1 MATFEYMHH
10 ALAHPLAGVDAGQV
24 VAGVFDHATA
34 DFGTLGAHQPG
45 DRLERG
51 ALAGA
56 IGAEQGDDRAL
67 GHAQRHPRHGEDRA
81 VVDHFDVVDRQRDIP
96 HLENGLAHAMSRLNS
111 ASHTGSTTDLPVL
124 GGCQIEARR

>member
-1 MATFEYMHH
+1 MDGSSSSTKVGRVINARPMATFEYMHH

-56 IGAEQGDDRAL
+56 IGAEQGDDGAL
-67 GHAQRHPRHGEDRA
+67 GH
-81 VVDHFDVVDRQRDIP
+81 
-96 HLENGLAHAMSRLNS
+96 L
-111 ASHTGSTTDLPVL
+111 
-124 GGCQIEARR
+124 